1 MQGEQLTLGFER
13 EKQGRNNNKPS
24 TVVFFLFFFGESKQ
38 QLLGKPD
45 HVAAWP
51 VCRSRCGRP
60 RDVLGKMVTQPRTP
74 SKEGETAEEDAV
86 SSSALFSYPPY
97 ISGTPD
103 MSGCFPFFSFSK
115 ILRQKSHLAFKTKNR
130 ETTNPMPRM
139 FKSRGWGLC
148 TAARLCQEKVLKPPA
163 VSPLPKVPKE
173 ALQSTGDIPCR
184 RKPLQV
190 SPR

>member
-1 MQGEQLTLGFER
+1 MR
-13 EKQGRNNNKPS
+13 EENRAETTTNPQQFCF
-24 TVVFFLFFFGESKQ
+24 FFLVKAHST
-38 QLLGKPD
+38 LLGKPD

-51 VCRSRCGRP
+51 VCRSRCRRP
-60 RDVLGKMVTQPRTP
+60 WDVLGKIVTQPRTP
-74 SKEGETAEEDAV
+74 SKEGETAEEDTV

-103 MSGCFPFFSFSK
+103 MSGCFPFFPFSK
-115 ILRQKSHLAFKTKNR
+115 ILRQKSHLTLKTKNR

-148 TAARLCQEKVLKPPA
+148 TAARLCQERVLKPPA
-163 VSPLPKVPKE
+163 VSPLLKVPQE
-173 ALQSTGDIPCR
+173 ALQSPGDIPCR
-184 RKPLQV
+184 RKPPQL